1 MSVVCS
7 PLVETYINPTNEHKV
22 GLEIVPTTQ
31 NKTHTLY
38 CVRPAAGPIA
48 PTARFRRG
56 WPAIGRRQRQRQAE
70 AELLGLGS
78 GRNLRT
84 SGGIGPSAGCR
95 GRQDLR
101 APTTANETHG
111 ALLAAV
117 GAGVGGHVRGRVVH
131 GCGPAPSIE
140 VRGLGAC
147 AGCWAR
153 GRGVR
158 KGAAHRVEGGG
169 SALADDLSM

>member
-1 MSVVCS
+1 MNTSWTGNS
-7 PLVETYINPTNEHKV
+7 PNHAKQDP
-22 GLEIVPTTQ
+22 
-31 NKTHTLY
+31 HTLL
-38 CVRPAAGPIA
+38 RASGGGPDSTDGTI
-48 PTARFRRG
+48 PTRLA
-56 WPAIGRRQRQRQAE
+56 AIGRRRRHRQAE
-70 AELLGLGS
+70 AELLGLRS

-101 APTTANETHG
+101 APTTASETHG

-158 KGAAHRVEGGG
+158 KAAAHRVEGGG